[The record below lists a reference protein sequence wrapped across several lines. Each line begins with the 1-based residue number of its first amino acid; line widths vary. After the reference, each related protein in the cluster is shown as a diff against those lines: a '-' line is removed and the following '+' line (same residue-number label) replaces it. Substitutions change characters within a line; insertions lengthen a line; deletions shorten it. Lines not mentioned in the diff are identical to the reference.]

1 MPAPIDV
8 YPLATQDGQQIH
20 MEAMRPIH
28 LTILPFSAT
37 PFAVVDTTLKL
48 DKMYELYS
56 KVDCILCF
64 DATPIQTVQGGNCL
78 ALRGGMPIVFTPS
91 PLLKGLSVI
100 STVAGELY
108 IQEMVSWAG
117 LNNPSATLRG

>member
-1 MPAPIDV
+1 
-8 YPLATQDGQQIH
+8 

-64 DATPIQTVQGGNCL
+64 DATPIQTV
-78 ALRGGMPIVFTPS
+78 
-91 PLLKGLSVI
+91 KGLSVI